1 VYVTHPDVK
10 APAGFRPLKDLKTLI
25 LDAEEIARETQAVRD
40 RFSAV
45 FGG

>member
-1 VYVTHPDVK
+1 VK
-10 APAGFRPLKDLKTLI
+10 APAGFKSITELKTLS
-25 LDAEEIARETQAVRD
+25 LEAEDVAKQTQDVRD